1 MIWNLVL
8 ENFNYMAQ
16 ISLKTL
22 MNNSAPT
29 YPADVAQPFRDELTG
44 INFQELLTPADVDAA
59 LNKQD
64 DKVVLVI
71 LNSVCG
77 CAARSARPG
86 TIFSLLNDVVPD
98 QYATVF
104 AGMEKEA
111 VEHFRAKYLEG
122 LTPSSPNIAL
132 FKNGQLLHIHER
144 YQIEGKNAGQI
155 AQELVSAY
163 DKFCSKQNSSEE
175 KENVKN
181 YLVKTYQVDKE
192 SLKAF

>member
-1 MIWNLVL
+1 MG
-8 ENFNYMAQ
+8 Q
-16 ISLKTL
+16 ISLKSL

-29 YPADVAQPFRDELTG
+29 YPAEVAQPFRNELTG
-44 INFQELLTPADVDAA
+44 INFLELLTPTDVDAA

-64 DKVVLVI
+64 DKVILVV

-86 TIFSLLNDVVPD
+86 TIFSLLNEAVPD
-98 QYATVF
+98 EYTTVF

-111 VEHFRAKYLEG
+111 VDHFRAKYLEG

-144 YQIEGKNAGQI
+144 HQVEGKTAGQI
-155 AQELVSAY
+155 AEELAAAY
-163 DKFCSKQNSSEE
+163 DKVCSKRKSPEEIQNL
-175 KENVKN
+175 KN
-181 YLVKTYQVDKE
+181 YLVKTYQVDME
-192 SLKAF
+192 SLNAY